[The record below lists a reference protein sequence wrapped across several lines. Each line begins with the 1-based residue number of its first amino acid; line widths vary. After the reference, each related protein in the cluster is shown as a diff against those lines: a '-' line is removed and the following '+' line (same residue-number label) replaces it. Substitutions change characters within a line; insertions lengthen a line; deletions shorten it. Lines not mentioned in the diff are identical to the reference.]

1 MYMKNIIAI
10 AALAVAATSTPAFAD
25 SFTGARVTGSAGY
38 QDISR
43 VPANRDFNYGLEA
56 GYDYKVMGP
65 VTVGVEA
72 GIDNVFDRT
81 NVNVGARLGYEV
93 NSHALV
99 YAGLGYANLRDF
111 GAHNRQGL
119 RATGGVD
126 VNVAG
131 PFSIGAQ
138 YTHDD
143 LGSTHTNGVAATA
156 TVRF

>member
-1 MYMKNIIAI
+1 MKNIIAI

-25 SFTGARVTGSAGY
+25 SFTGIRVTGSAGY

-56 GYDYKVMGP
+56 GYDVKVMGP
-65 VTVGVEA
+65 VTVGVET

-99 YAGLGYANLRDF
+99 YAGLGYDNLRDL
-111 GAHNRQGL
+111 GAHTRQGL
-119 RATGGVD
+119 RVTGGLD

-138 YTHDD
+138 YAHND
-143 LGSTHTNGVAATA
+143 LGSTHTNSVAATA
-156 TVRF
+156 SVRF